1 MRAIFLYFDAW
12 LKKKKISLFFNV
24 LLITYLILIIVS
36 FILYSN
42 LNLKTNNKVN
52 KSIEIILYYIHP
64 IFVIICTNLLSIFLF
79 FAYKSYINNAFNLSD
94 EEFNQNYKELKFPS
108 YFNLFLINYVNK
120 IDISLVNDETKK
132 IIYIKLKRNNFMYL
146 FSSMIITILVDIF
159 FIVMIVN
166 WFTFF
171 SSVNELNNIFSYMII
186 VIALFEVILIFITKF
201 LIIKQ
206 IKKYL
211 IK

>member
-1 MRAIFLYFDAW
+1 
-12 LKKKKISLFFNV
+12 
-24 LLITYLILIIVS
+24 
-36 FILYSN
+36 
-42 LNLKTNNKVN
+42 
-52 KSIEIILYYIHP
+52 
-64 IFVIICTNLLSIFLF
+64 
-79 FAYKSYINNAFNLSD
+79 
-94 EEFNQNYKELKFPS
+94 
-108 YFNLFLINYVNK
+108 
-120 IDISLVNDETKK
+120 
-132 IIYIKLKRNNFMYL
+132 IYIKLKRNNFMYL

-201 LIIKQ
+201 LIVKQ

>member
-1 MRAIFLYFDAW
+1 MHAIFLYFGAW

-24 LLITYLILIIVS
+24 LLITYLILIIIS

-64 IFVIICTNLLSIFLF
+64 IFIIICTNLLSIFLF

-94 EEFNQNYKELKFPS
+94 EEFNQNYKESKFPS

-186 VIALFEVILIFITKF
+186 VIALFEAILIFITKF